1 MLHPTNGRA
10 LSDVLFE
17 IAADTTRPR
26 ISLGQLLQA
35 LDDRALGALLL
46 IFSLPCVIP
55 MPPGTSTVLG
65 TPLVFL
71 TAQLALALAPW
82 LPQFIAKRSIART
95 DFATVVARMA
105 PWLARAE
112 SLLKPRLLWV
122 TCKLGER
129 FVGLVCLYLAIVLV
143 LPIPLGNMLPALAI
157 SLMALG
163 VLERDGIW
171 VIAGLAT
178 AVAATALIAGVL
190 VGMIKAGLY
199 VLANLF

>member
-1 MLHPTNGRA
+1 MHPSNGRA

-26 ISLGQLLQA
+26 ISLGQLLRA

-71 TAQLALALAPW
+71 TAQLMLSLAPW
-82 LPQFIAKRSIART
+82 LPEFISRRSIART
-95 DFATVVARMA
+95 DFAAVVARMA

-112 SLLKPRLLWV
+112 NLLKPRLLWV
-122 TCKLGER
+122 TCSVGER
-129 FVGLVCLYLAIVLV
+129 LVGLVCLYLAIVLV

-163 VLERDGIW
+163 VLERDGVW
-171 VIAGLAT
+171 VIAGLLT
-178 AVAATALIAGVL
+178 AAGATALIAGVL
-190 VGMIKAGLY
+190 VGMLKAGLY

>member
-1 MLHPTNGRA
+1 MAHPQSGRA

-17 IAADTTRPR
+17 IASDTTRPR
-26 ISLGQLLQA
+26 ISLGALLKA

-71 TAQLALALAPW
+71 TAQLMLALAPW
-82 LPQFIAKRSIART
+82 LPQFIAQRSISRT
-95 DFATVVARMA
+95 DFAAVVARIA

-112 SLLKPRLLWV
+112 NLLKPRLLWI
-122 TCKLGER
+122 TAPIGER

-171 VIAGLAT
+171 VIAGLIT
-178 AVAATALIAGVL
+178 AVASTVLIAGVL
-190 VGMIKAGLY
+190 VAMLKA
-199 VLANLF
+199 ALFVVASFF

>member
-1 MLHPTNGRA
+1 MAHSHSGRA

-17 IAADTTRPR
+17 IASDTTRPR
-26 ISLGQLLQA
+26 ISLGALLKA

-55 MPPGTSTVLG
+55 MPGTSTVLG

-71 TAQLALALAPW
+71 TAQLMLALAPW
-82 LPQFIAKRSIART
+82 LPQFIAQRSISRT
-95 DFATVVARMA
+95 DFAAVVARIA

-112 SLLKPRLLWV
+112 NLLKPRLLWI
-122 TCKLGER
+122 TAPIGER

-163 VLERDGIW
+163 VLERDGLW
-171 VIAGLAT
+171 VIAGLIT
-178 AVAATALIAGVL
+178 AVASTVLIAGVL
-190 VGMIKAGLY
+190 VAMLKA
-199 VLANLF
+199 ALFVVASFF